1 MINQEESG
9 QFERLSGILRELR
22 AEHGCPWDKKQTPL
36 SLKKHLL
43 EEVYELFDALD
54 KKDMNAVQEEMGDVY
69 LVTTMMASIFREK
82 NETFLVDVLNQ
93 LNNKLIR
100 RHPHVFGEAVAND
113 ADEGLALWQSVKATE
128 VANGKEASVGG
139 IFARVG
145 RGLPPLEKS
154 FILQKE
160 AAKVGFHWDSAKE
173 VLAKVDEELGELKEA
188 INFEHDMTHIK
199 EELGDVLFVL
209 TCLAGSLQ
217 IDVSEALH
225 EANNKFLR
233 RFDCVQEELAKK
245 GLVPSAQC
253 RNEMEE
259 AWQVAKQQEKAK

>member
-1 MINQEESG
+1 MTSQQEAG
-9 QFERLSGILRELR
+9 QFERLNAILRDLR
-22 AEHGCPWDKKQTPL
+22 SEHGCPWDKKQTPL

-54 KKDMNAVQEEMGDVY
+54 KKDMNAVQEEIGDVY
-69 LVTTMMASIFREK
+69 LVTTMMVNIFREK
-82 NETFLVDVLNQ
+82 NDTYLVDVLNQ

-113 ADEGLALWQSVKATE
+113 AAEGLALWQSVKALE
-128 VANGKEASVGG
+128 ISNGKEASIGG

-154 FILQKE
+154 FVLQKE
-160 AAKVGFHWDSAKE
+160 AAKVGFHWDSATD
-173 VLAKVDEELGELKEA
+173 VLVKVDEELDELKEA
-188 INFEHDMTHIK
+188 INMDHDIAHIK

-209 TCLAGSLQ
+209 ACLAGSLQ
-217 IDVSEALH
+217 IDISEALH

-245 GLVPSAQC
+245 GLVPSGEC
-253 RNEMEE
+253 RKEMEE
-259 AWQVAKQQEKAK
+259 AWQVAKHQEISK